1 MSLKR
6 KLAIGASAFTYL
18 ALSLS
23 TALADDTEIYTTRDL
38 PADQRVR
45 PNILFVID
53 TSGSMQSGVPGTD
66 CKSLTPYRNASD
78 GMPRDWCTSTEG
90 RSNRTNNGQLTR
102 LHVVKQVVNQLV
114 DELAISNDSN
124 IGLARFSSDD
134 EGGFINNPVTQAST
148 VASAF
153 KSNLTSYYASGSTP
167 LLESYHEAVQY
178 MRGGAL
184 IYGSSSRG
192 VYENGTG
199 ANTRN
204 PWNSDT
210 ASRSGNTYISPI
222 QNSCQKSNIIV
233 LTDGLPN
240 NDSSS
245 NSTIAS
251 LTRTGTVNTQYTSC
265 NRGYPTDGENNA
277 GCWMPGLAEWI
288 ANNDS
293 GPASLAGKQTI
304 STYTIGFGNISD
316 TRLLQDTATLGQGK
330 FFVTSD
336 TSGLVSSLKSIV
348 TDILAENTTFTT
360 PTVSVSAYSNFGYRN
375 DLYYALFRPAKGAR
389 WVGNVKKYK
398 ATTSVDGDLIVTD
411 SRGENAID
419 SSTGFFSDS
428 ARSYWSPSV
437 DGKNAEAGGAAS
449 KLSSPATRV
458 IYTYT
463 GANLDPSTTTPTPV
477 NLASGSANFLVTSNT
492 AVTKT
497 MLGSATMTDA
507 QKTNIINWARGSNPT
522 DNSVR
527 YQIGDILHNTPKVV
541 AYTSDEDLDRANTS
555 SSQDKL
561 ALFYGTNEGFIGAI
575 NPDTG
580 AEYFSFIPKEL
591 LGNLKAYYE
600 DPQGSINK
608 KYGIDGQF
616 DLKVTYGAANTTTKL
631 RTVTA
636 VNLYAGMGRGGRN
649 YYSLNVTPST
659 AGNPATISPK
669 LNWVIR
675 GGAGATTGYAR
686 LGQTWATPKVAKV
699 KWNGTVT
706 DVLIFTGGYDPTQD
720 NDVTP
725 DNPKTDTYG
734 NALYVVDATTGRKLW
749 MAGPT
754 GDTDA
759 NLQLA
764 TMTNSMPAD
773 PTLIDLG
780 GDGLVDTIFTS
791 DTRGQIFRFD
801 IKPNN
806 VGANDF
812 AVGGRT
818 VSIGGTD
825 QVNNRRFYNKPDV
838 ALIKERGG
846 KTYYTIS
853 IGSGYRGH
861 PLSEAAVDRFYVVK
875 DPNVYSAPA
884 TYTTLTESN
893 LTDVS
898 SVNLTTSQAANIQTQ
913 INTKRAEIDT
923 LTAAETTARNNFSN
937 YQISIGYTAKANDL
951 LTTNTA
957 INQRQTA
964 IDTILTNDP
973 FVVTHAAETSSQ
985 TQLHSLTVTAQ
996 DGLKQVNDLQP
1007 TTAEASAFKAAQLQN
1022 DDATDWGAVQARL
1035 NALSSSANLSS
1046 NYSAITAKQQQI
1058 IAARAVDADT
1068 TALEVELNT
1077 LNDNYQNSS
1086 EVVARSNVNSQAS
1099 AIQTTMSDIKALQLA
1114 AFNAYNSNDITTGN
1128 AKKSQLATKQNE
1140 LASQLSSLPTTPTSI
1155 NNTQLLAE
1163 TVATDQAAL
1172 EAISAP
1178 LVSQATLLNTLQT
1191 ERVALA
1197 GVSSGLQAELQAL
1210 ADTGYALTSNVLT
1223 AGQLAD
1229 ATATDAAAPLTM
1241 FDAYNYLINKAQA
1254 AAAAQIPTKRTEI
1267 NTLYAQL
1274 TPGDSY
1280 TPDPTTLANSSGWFI
1295 RFPAGEKVLANSVTY
1310 AGAVLFTTF
1319 RPTGSQVT
1327 VCGPDVGSGRFYAMN
1342 IKDASAVFT
1351 QTVSGTNTPKRSF
1364 DLTHGGIPSVPAT
1377 VLSDDNAVGLLCG
1390 AESCLPGGGAGD
1402 TNDEGDVQCVAGA
1415 DICPSK
1421 NPIRGLYWRE
1431 N

>member
-1 MSLKR
+1 MSLTR

-66 CKSLTPYRNASD
+66 CKSLTPYRYTSD

-90 RSNRTNNGQLTR
+90 RTNRTNNGQLTR
-102 LHVVKQVVNQLV
+102 LQVVKQVVNQLV
-114 DELAISNDSN
+114 DELAITNDSN

-148 VASAF
+148 VANSF

-178 MRGGAL
+178 MRGGSL
-184 IYGSSSRG
+184 IYGNSSRG
-192 VYENGTG
+192 AYESGTG
-199 ANTRN
+199 GYTRN
-204 PWNSDT
+204 PWNSDSG
-210 ASRSGNTYISPI
+210 SRNGNTYISPI
-222 QNSCQKSNIIV
+222 TNSCQKSNIIV

-245 NSTIAS
+245 NTTIS
-251 LTRTGTVNTQYTSC
+251 NLVRTGVANTQYTSC
-265 NRGYPTDGENNA
+265 NQRYPTDGESNA
-277 GCWMPGLAEWI
+277 GCWMPGLSEWV

-398 ATTSVDGDLIVTD
+398 ASTVNGDLVVTD
-411 SRGENAID
+411 SRGQNAID

-428 ARSYWSPSV
+428 AQSFWSQSA

-449 KLSSPATRV
+449 HLSSPSSRV

-463 GANLDPSTTTPTPV
+463 GNNLEPSATPAPV
-477 NLASGSANFLVTSNT
+477 NLASGSNNLLVTNNS
-492 AVTKT
+492 AITKT
-497 MLGSATMTDA
+497 MLGDSAMTNTD
-507 QKTNIINWARGSNPT
+507 KTNIITWARGSNPA
-522 DNSVR
+522 DSSVR

-541 AYTSDEDLDRANTS
+541 AYTSDEDLTRANTS
-555 SSQDKL
+555 DNQDKL

-575 NPDTG
+575 NPETG
-580 AEYFSFIPKEL
+580 AEYFSFVPKEL
-591 LGNLKAYYE
+591 LGNLKSYYE
-600 DPQGSINK
+600 DPQGSTNK

-616 DLKVTYGAANTTTKL
+616 DLKVTYGAVNASTNL

-649 YYSLNVTPST
+649 YYSLDVTPST
-659 AGNPATISPK
+659 AGNPTSISPK

-675 GGAGATTGYAR
+675 GGASTGFTR
-686 LGQTWATPKVAKV
+686 LGQTWSTPKVAKV
-699 KWNGTVT
+699 NWNGTAT
-706 DVLIFTGGYDPTQD
+706 DVLIFTGGYDPIQD
-720 NDVTP
+720 NDTTP
-725 DNPKTDTYG
+725 DNPKTDSYG
-734 NALYVVDATTGRKLW
+734 NAVYVVNAATGQKLW

-759 NLQLA
+759 NLRLA

-773 PTLIDLG
+773 PTLVDLG
-780 GDGLVDTIFTS
+780 GDGLIDTIFTS

-801 IKPNN
+801 IKSNN
-806 VGANDF
+806 TGAANF
-812 AVGGRT
+812 ATGGR
-818 VSIGGTD
+818 IANIAGTD
-825 QVNNRRFYNKPDV
+825 QQNNRRFYNKPDV
-838 ALIKERGG
+838 SLIKERGG
-846 KTYYTIS
+846 KTYFTIS

-861 PLSEAAVDRFYVVK
+861 PLSEAAVDRFYMIK
-875 DPNVYSAPA
+875 DTNVYSAPS
-884 TYTTLTESN
+884 TYTSVTESN

-898 SVNLTTSQAANIQTQ
+898 SVNLSTSQAAEIQSD
-913 INTKRAEIDT
+913 IDDVRAEIDA
-923 LTAAETTARNNFSN
+923 LTASETDARENLSN
-937 YQISIGYTAKANDL
+937 YQSSIGYTAKANEL
-951 LTTNTA
+951 LATNTS
-957 INQRQTA
+957 INQKQSA
-964 IDTILTNDP
+964 IDAILSADP
-973 FVVTHAAETSSQ
+973 YITGHADETTQQ
-985 TQLHSLTVTAQ
+985 TQLHSLTVGAQ
-996 DGLKQVNDLQP
+996 DGLQQITNLQP

-1022 DDATDWGAVQARL
+1022 DDATDWGAIQARL
-1035 NALSSSANLSS
+1035 TALSTSPTLANDY
-1046 NYSAITAKQQQI
+1046 NAITAKQQQI
-1058 IAARAVDADT
+1058 IAAKAVDGDT
-1068 TALEVELNT
+1068 TSLEVELDT
-1077 LNDNYQNSS
+1077 LNDNYQNSADVTARAGITDQAVAINTAMN
-1086 EVVARSNVNSQAS
+1086 EVKSLQQA
-1099 AIQTTMSDIKALQLA
+1099 T
-1114 AFNAYNSNDITTGN
+1114 FNAYNSSDIATGD
-1128 AKKSQLATKQNE
+1128 AKKAQLASKQAE
-1140 LASQLSSLPTTPTSI
+1140 LET
-1155 NNTQLLAE
+1155 LLAGLPAAP
-1163 TVATDQAAL
+1163 TGIDNAALLAQSVAADQAAL
-1172 EAISAP
+1172 EAVSSP
-1178 LVSQATLLNTLQT
+1178 LATQAALLQTLQA
-1191 ERVALA
+1191 ERLALA
-1197 GVSSGLQAELQAL
+1197 GTSSGLQADVQAL
-1210 ADTGYALTSNVLT
+1210 ADTAYDATSNVLT
-1223 AGQLAD
+1223 ATELAD
-1229 ATATDAAAPLTM
+1229 ATANDASAPLTM
-1241 FDAYNYLINKAQA
+1241 FEAYNYLIDKAQA
-1254 AAAAQIPTKRTEI
+1254 TAAAQIPGKRTEI
-1267 NTLYAQL
+1267 NDLYAQL
-1274 TPGDSY
+1274 TPGDDY

-1295 RFPAGEKVLANSVTY
+1295 RFPAGEKVLANSTSF

-1319 RPTGSQVT
+1319 RPNGTQVT
-1327 VCGPDVGSGRFYAMN
+1327 TCGPDVGSGRFYAMN
-1342 IKDASAVFT
+1342 ITDASAVFT
-1351 QTVSGTNTPKRSF
+1351 KTISGVKTPVRGF

-1377 VLSDDNAVGLLCG
+1377 VLSDGNAVGLLCG
-1390 AESCLPGGGAGD
+1390 AESCLKDRGD
-1402 TNDEGDVQCVAGA
+1402 GDDEGDIACA
-1415 DICPSK
+1415 DGEKLCEIK